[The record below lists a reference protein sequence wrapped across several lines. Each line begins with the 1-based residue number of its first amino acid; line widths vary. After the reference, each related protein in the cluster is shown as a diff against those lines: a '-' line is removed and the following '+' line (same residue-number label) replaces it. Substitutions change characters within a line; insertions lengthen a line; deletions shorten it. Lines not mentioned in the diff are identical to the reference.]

1 MSAAWTARQGE
12 VGDLRSKSKDELLEI
27 LSRQEKLLSNKR
39 FVQSLPDKG
48 KKIADFVVKVHLALG
63 HLEEEERKQ
72 ANLISV
78 RTELQAKYQ
87 QALANRSTDKHLG
100 SNLDMIIPSHDGK
113 EANVNIDEAN
123 IQENGGLFG
132 QEESLTS
139 RPQVAGTLEKAGGN
153 APASLMKDT
162 ELVEAFG
169 RVTLDESNNS
179 SNQGTIKP
187 LPSSIPFL
195 GNQLQK
201 KPHCFEVL
209 ERTEKSV
216 NMRKPRFKPNQLSV
230 KSTSTSPSQ
239 ASGSTTPLTTEAR
252 RQQDRKHLDD
262 VTSAKL
268 PPLHHSPAQ
277 LLSLEESSDLQQ
289 EQTRR
294 HLELQAKQAAQ
305 KLADGLRIRME
316 TYNPEG
322 GPLEAY
328 REVHDDGAQLS
339 SEED

>member
-100 SNLDMIIPSHDGK
+100 SNLDIIIPSHDGK

-132 QEESLTS
+132 REESLTS
-139 RPQVAGTLEKAGGN
+139 RPQAAETLGTAGGN
-153 APASLMKDT
+153 ALMKDT

-169 RVTLDESNNS
+169 RVTLAESNNA
-179 SNQGTIKP
+179 SNQGTIKT
-187 LPSSIPFL
+187 LPSSKPFL
-195 GNQLQK
+195 GNQHQK
-201 KPHCFEVL
+201 KLHYIEVL

-239 ASGSTTPLTTEAR
+239 ASGSATPLSAEAR

-262 VTSAKL
+262 ITSAKL

-305 KLADGLRIRME
+305 KLADGLSIRME
-316 TYNPEG
+316 SYNPEG

>member
-139 RPQVAGTLEKAGGN
+139 RLQVAETLGKASGN

-169 RVTLDESNNS
+169 RVTLAESNHS
-179 SNQGTIKP
+179 SNQGTIKT
-187 LPSSIPFL
+187 LPSSKPFL

-201 KPHCFEVL
+201 KPHYVEVL

-239 ASGSTTPLTTEAR
+239 ASGSTTPFTAEAR

-262 VTSAKL
+262 ITSAKL

-305 KLADGLRIRME
+305 KLADGLSIRME
-316 TYNPEG
+316 SYNPEG

>member
-12 VGDLRSKSKDELLEI
+12 VGDLRSKNKDELLEI

-39 FVQSLPDKG
+39 FVQSLPDNG

-87 QALANRSTDKHLG
+87 QALASRSTDKHLG
-100 SNLDMIIPSHDGK
+100 SNLDMNFPSNDGK

-123 IQENGGLFG
+123 IQENGGLFS

-139 RPQVAGTLEKAGGN
+139 RLQVAETLGKAGGN

-169 RVTLDESNNS
+169 RVTLAESNNA
-179 SNQGTIKP
+179 SNQGTIKT
-187 LPSSIPFL
+187 LLSSKPFL

-201 KPHCFEVL
+201 KPHYIEVL

-216 NMRKPRFKPNQLSV
+216 NTRTPRFKPNQLSV
-230 KSTSTSPSQ
+230 KSTSTSPSK
-239 ASGSTTPLTTEAR
+239 ASGSTTPLTAEAR

-262 VTSAKL
+262 ITSAKL

-305 KLADGLRIRME
+305 KLADGLSIRME
-316 TYNPEG
+316 SYNPEG

>member
-1 MSAAWTARQGE
+1 M
-12 VGDLRSKSKDELLEI
+12 
-27 LSRQEKLLSNKR
+27 
-39 FVQSLPDKG
+39 
-48 KKIADFVVKVHLALG
+48 KVHLALG

-139 RPQVAGTLEKAGGN
+139 RPQVAETLGKAGGN

-162 ELVEAFG
+162 DLVEAFG
-169 RVTLDESNNS
+169 RVTLAESNNA
-179 SNQGTIKP
+179 SNQGTIKT
-187 LPSSIPFL
+187 LPSSRKPFL

-201 KPHCFEVL
+201 KPHYIEVL

-216 NMRKPRFKPNQLSV
+216 NMRKPRFKPNQLV
-230 KSTSTSPSQ
+230 
-239 ASGSTTPLTTEAR
+239 E
-252 RQQDRKHLDD
+252 
-262 VTSAKL
+262 
-268 PPLHHSPAQ
+268 LHCHCMA
-277 LLSLEESSDLQQ
+277 LYLYIFF
-289 EQTRR
+289 
-294 HLELQAKQAAQ
+294 K
-305 KLADGLRIRME
+305 
-316 TYNPEG
+316 
-322 GPLEAY
+322 
-328 REVHDDGAQLS
+328 
-339 SEED
+339 